1 MAGSPVLIL
10 TEKKKKKTVHNLGPT
25 FPTMQLSEITGGNT
39 ASSGAT
45 GGFYNTL

>member
-10 TEKKKKKTVHNLGPT
+10 TLKKKTLVPT

>member
-10 TEKKKKKTVHNLGPT
+10 TEKKKKTVHNLVPT